1 MKDMGVIKKD
11 KKQINVIYSGD
22 TAIGKKVRGYLE
34 SSDKKILPIDITET
48 MPSSTQW
55 QELAKD
61 LNVSIKTFI
70 DTDKVTELDENSDF
84 NEDNYLKVLENNPS
98 ALKGVILV
106 NKNMQK
112 HIVNTTEVF
121 EFFDVDSAG
130 LEKTF
135 HTEKPTT
142 KPTTNGDK
150 FK

>member
-1 MKDMGVIKKD
+1 MGVIKKD
-11 KKQINVIYSGD
+11 EKQINVIYSGD

-55 QELAKD
+55 QEIAQD
-61 LNVSIKTFI
+61 LDVSIKTFI
-70 DTDKVTELDENSDF
+70 DTDKVAKLDENSDYS
-84 NEDNYLKVLENNPS
+84 EDNYLKVLENNPN
-98 ALKGVILV
+98 ALKGVILI

-121 EFFDVDSAG
+121 EFFGVDSAG

-135 HTEKPTT
+135 YTEKPTT